1 VIVTIPVVIAMAA
14 ISPAAMRNA
23 EYALDGADCTA
34 DTGSDSTAHDTADR
48 APGTIAFIGPFL
60 RAAHNAL

>member
-1 VIVTIPVVIAMAA
+1 MAA

-48 APGTIAFIGPFL
+48 ARGTIAFIGPFL